1 MEPSLQDLVSKIAPI
16 VTYYTSIENFI
27 AIYSR
32 FDCGKVNHALC
43 AAIRELLKEYT
54 MLVVQLEQKFR
65 ETPEFTLHKL
75 WYHISPTLETMRSL
89 HKLIMAIHNEVRRN
103 SRGVTSYPKGHVI
116 LDVMVKL
123 YVDWGGDQST
133 KYLFAHLLSKASA
146 PYFQMLLSW
155 IHQGELRDP
164 YGEFMVKVRSMKN
177 FEWKYDVNDTLWE
190 RQYLFRDGRI
200 PSFLEPY
207 KDKILLA
214 GKYLNIMK
222 RYGTLKAR
230 TKTTSGEDI
239 SPEIRLN
246 AQEGQV
252 IDVLQALEGGRY
264 IKEIDDAYIYSNR
277 LLLDLLMKEKQAFI
291 RLRSMKRYFF
301 LDQSDF
307 FNHFL
312 DLAWPELRKPYLEA
326 SFSKLQLFLD
336 LALRNPDS
344 PVSADPFREE
354 LRVTKSGHSLVSRF
368 ESPNISGKNTRDI
381 ESDLQRNLV
390 NLTSDANKSAMDMLN
405 LDINIEFP
413 FSLVISPRAV
423 AKYQQIFRHL
433 AKLKGVEKQLTN
445 VWSLS
450 RQIQHSNKQKDKES
464 LKFTMQIQ
472 VQCHRMLQFVQQ
484 IIYFVSSE
492 VLEPNWSKLE
502 RQLIKVNTVDQV
514 LQCHTDFLDSCLH
527 ECMIDSSN
535 ESRRQVLY
543 MILDVCSRFT
553 SFAERIL
560 KRGSSQSHS
569 EPIDQYQIPQDNRH
583 LATSDRL
590 FLVNLR
596 EYIETLEY
604 RDSAASKRQ
613 SLAVRLDYNLWY
625 SIS

>member
-1 MEPSLQDLVSKIAPI
+1 
-16 VTYYTSIENFI
+16 
-27 AIYSR
+27 
-32 FDCGKVNHALC
+32 
-43 AAIRELLKEYT
+43 
-54 MLVVQLEQKFR
+54 MLVVQLEQKSR
-65 ETPEFTLHKL
+65 ESPEFTLHKL
-75 WYHISPTLETMRSL
+75 WLHISPTLETMRSL

-103 SRGVTSYPKGHVI
+103 SRGGVSYPKGHVI

-123 YVDWGGDQST
+123 YVDWGG
-133 KYLFAHLLSKASA
+133 
-146 PYFQMLLSW
+146 
-155 IHQGELRDP
+155 
-164 YGEFMVKVRSMKN
+164 
-177 FEWKYDVNDTLWE
+177 TLWE

-222 RYGTLKAR
+222 RYGTLEPRATSTPAKPLLSSYQNSNFER
-230 TKTTSGEDI
+230 NTTHGEV
-239 SPEIRLN
+239 L
-246 AQEGQV
+246 
-252 IDVLQALEGGRY
+252 DVLQTLEGGRY

-277 LLLDLLMKEKQAFI
+277 LLLDLLMKEKQVFG

-326 SFSKLQLFLD
+326 SFSKLQLLLD

-344 PVSADPFREE
+344 PASTDPFREE

-368 ESPNISGKNTRDI
+368 ESPNITGKSPRDI
-381 ESDLQRNLV
+381 ESDLQRSLV

-433 AKLKGVEKQLTN
+433 VKLKGVEKQLTH

-450 RQIQHSNKQKDKES
+450 REIQHSRRRREADNVKS
-464 LKFTMQIQ
+464 TLQIQ
-472 VQCHRMLQFVQQ
+472 TQCHRMLQFVQQ
-484 IIYFVSSE
+484 ILYFVSSE
-492 VLEPNWSKLE
+492 VLEPNWGKLE
-502 RQLIKVNTVDQV
+502 KQLTKANTVDQV

-560 KRGSSQSHS
+560 KRDSRPS

-596 EYIETLEY
+596 EYIDTLEY
-604 RDSAASKRQ
+604 RDSASSKRQ

-625 SIS
+625 SAS